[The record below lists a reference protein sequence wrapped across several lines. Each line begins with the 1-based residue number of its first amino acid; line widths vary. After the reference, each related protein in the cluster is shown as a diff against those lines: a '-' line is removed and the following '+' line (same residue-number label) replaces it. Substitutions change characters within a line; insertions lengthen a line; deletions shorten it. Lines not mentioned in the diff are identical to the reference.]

1 MLTCSCS
8 GLRIGSPR
16 HFTIQRVA
24 AFNRHEKHTL
34 TTTPC
39 RSNGSNKYFKDVA
52 LAMLRT
58 QLGSLTLAQDR
69 YMNGTTTP
77 VYLKF
82 AKDKGFTP
90 ESITLPSGT
99 QAHWFGNS
107 SVKKILVYFHGM
119 SRHAIVASCT
129 DFNRRRICLAVR

>member
-1 MLTCSCS
+1 
-8 GLRIGSPR
+8 
-16 HFTIQRVA
+16 
-24 AFNRHEKHTL
+24 
-34 TTTPC
+34 
-39 RSNGSNKYFKDVA
+39 
-52 LAMLRT
+52 MLRT

-99 QAHWFGNS
+99 QAHWFGSS
-107 SVKKILVYFHGM
+107 SVKKVLVYFHGM
-119 SRHAIVASCT
+119 SCYARAMAYT
-129 DFNRRRICLAVR
+129 DFQQAADMSGRVVKVTTSGFTTYQSPSVPTYLS